1 MRYNRAT
8 VSRWW
13 LLWVVWLGVGL
24 GFAQSDSAPDLT
36 RHPNVVVVVQVQ
48 PDGLHPIS
56 WTFDRRVPHKMVR
69 ERIERFAQWSGRSVA
84 YVEVADD
91 SLKRD
96 AKPEELFTVASF
108 ASGGLV
114 DLREGTLNLTPI
126 ARTFADLPVVHVY
139 VLLPRQIEYAGYF
152 QYANPHLQM
161 WTRAEPAMWR
171 SVIFIHTPDPAVL
184 EIPLKRPKP
193 QPQAVPAPTPTRP
206 PTAWLI
212 SLILLAAILAGAG
225 IFWFTTKILKRQ
237 TDASTV
243 QPETDF

>member
-1 MRYNRAT
+1 MAG
-8 VSRWW
+8 
-13 LLWVVWLGVGL
+13 LALG
-24 GFAQSDSAPDLT
+24 QTNSAPDLT
-36 RHPNVVVVVQVQ
+36 RQPNVVVVIQVQ

-56 WTFDRRVPHKMVR
+56 WTFDKRIPHKTVR
-69 ERIERFAQWSGRSVA
+69 ERIEQFAQWSGRTVA

-96 AKPEELFTVASF
+96 AKPNELFTVASF

-114 DLREGTLNLTPI
+114 DLKEGTLNLTPI

-171 SVIFIHTPDPAVL
+171 SVIFIHSPDPAAL

-193 QPQAVPAPTPTRP
+193 QPQAETPPAPTRP
-206 PTAWLI
+206 PTGWLI
-212 SLILLAAILAGAG
+212 SLILLAAILSGAG
-225 IFWFTTKILKRQ
+225 IFWFTTKFLKRQ
-237 TDASTV
+237 TDAPTV
-243 QPETDF
+243 QPETDL